1 MNEWIKARREYLV
14 EQIPLLEKHVTKLE
28 KIDLSNLDDL
38 NKENTIRAIEDSRK
52 LTVEYSDQLRL
63 IDLS

>member
-1 MNEWIKARREYLV
+1 MNEWIKTRREYLV